1 MYPYVVWSAHVEA
14 RRYFEP
20 TGGYWTCVAL
30 LYIILGLQAYWFKLI
45 LNVAH
50 RAIVTGN
57 AEDVRSDEE
66 DEDEAHDASLSPTAA
81 ASKKRV

>member
-1 MYPYVVWSAHVEA
+1 M
-14 RRYFEP
+14 
-20 TGGYWTCVAL
+20 AL

-66 DEDEAHDASLSPTAA
+66 DEDEARASPSPTAA